1 MEKTLIM
8 SLQNHH
14 IYYVTDNKAAFY
26 IAVPYQKYSST
37 NICIELRDDT
47 QGLTFSQAN
56 IVALRQRLGLIYS
69 KIDNYNISLIIPV
82 LSANFLNT
90 LKTTN
95 DQRTFMMLD
104 KALAKVI
111 NYGYMVISSDNV
123 KVNNEIIM
131 VNNGTYTHFNTWFV
145 QRYGDRCKYKSIM
158 DMVQEQAPVSDDNL
172 DKVELS
178 GINFVVGKEQ
188 EEIKKEETPQQ
199 NLDLDS
205 TLILDTVDIPED
217 EPPVRKEAHQA
228 GYVSY
233 YLLGVFSIAISLV
246 ILYLLL

>member
-8 SLQNHH
+8 SLQYHH

-26 IAVPYQKYSST
+26 IAVPYQKYESS

-47 QGLTFSQAN
+47 QSLTYNQMN
-56 IVALRQRLGLIYS
+56 IQTIKQRLIEIYS
-69 KIDNYNISLIIPV
+69 KIDNYNISLIVPV
-82 LSANFLNT
+82 LNANFLNT

-95 DQRTFMMLD
+95 DPKVFSMLD

-111 NYGYMVISSDNV
+111 NYGYVVLSDSNI

-131 VNNGTYTHFNTWFV
+131 INNTKFTTFNTWFV
-145 QRYGDRCKYKSIM
+145 ERYQDRCVYKRIV
-158 DMVQEQAPVSDDNL
+158 DLIQEQTPAPDNL

-188 EEIKKEETPQQ
+188 EEVKKEEEIPEQ
-199 NLDLDS
+199 NLNLDS
-205 TLILDTVDIPED
+205 TLILDTVDLPED

-233 YLLGVFSIAISLV
+233 YLLGVFSIAVSLV